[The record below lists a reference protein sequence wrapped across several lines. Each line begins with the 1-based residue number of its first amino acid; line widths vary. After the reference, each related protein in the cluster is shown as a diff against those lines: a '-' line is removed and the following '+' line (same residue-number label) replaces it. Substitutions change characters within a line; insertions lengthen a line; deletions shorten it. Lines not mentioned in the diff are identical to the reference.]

1 YNTPVYRNFNILLY
15 ESIFHTSEYLNNSE
29 ATNNLVTFTDYEK
42 TKKSYNDK
50 SLTSLFYNEL
60 MKFKSPFIGLFQLAG
75 EIGNSNFIRW
85 FKGPGH
91 VVVFY
96 RYKKN
101 NDGTGRFYYYD
112 NNIPGEELF
121 ITHNK
126 DGSFPNNVLAS
137 LSSTKEPF
145 KIAKYGTI
153 SLGQYDIQTVLN
165 LMGSNFVPLYFNV
178 TTSIDYGTISPS
190 KQIRQGDIY
199 TINYSIN
206 SNRVLDYIEYSDGIY
221 VYPLRYYST
230 NFNTIKITENSFTI
244 KVYKD
249 YYVKV
254 FTKPKPQINQYTLTT
269 SITNGS
275 ISPTIAIDAASNY
288 TITFTANSGYLI
300 NSVYINGQKYI
311 GSSLGLGS
319 SRGSYTFN
327 NIKANATIAVYCT
340 AKNDPYDPTL
350 TTLTLANLEAN
361 MVTLPG
367 GTFTMGATPKQISDG
382 FSPWW
387 SPTTQQVTLS
397 TYKICKFEVTQQLWL
412 AVMGSNPSYFTGN
425 LQRPVEQV
433 SWDDCQAFITK
444 LNQLTGKNYRLP
456 TEAEWEYA
464 ARGGNNNDS
473 YIFSGSNNLDAVAW
487 YVSNSGNT
495 THTVGTKQ
503 ANQLGLYDMS
513 GNVWEWCSDWYGNY
527 SGSAVTNPTGPISGT
542 FRVSRGGSW
551 NGGGYNYR
559 VSTRYSGYPYTRSYS
574 VGLRLVS
581 AP

>member
-1 YNTPVYRNFNILLY
+1 
-15 ESIFHTSEYLNNSE
+15 
-29 ATNNLVTFTDYEK
+29 
-42 TKKSYNDK
+42 
-50 SLTSLFYNEL
+50 
-60 MKFKSPFIGLFQLAG
+60 M
-75 EIGNSNFIRW
+75 
-85 FKGPGH
+85 
-91 VVVFY
+91 
-96 RYKKN
+96 
-101 NDGTGRFYYYD
+101 
-112 NNIPGEELF
+112 
-121 ITHNK
+121 
-126 DGSFPNNVLAS
+126 
-137 LSSTKEPF
+137 
-145 KIAKYGTI
+145 
-153 SLGQYDIQTVLN
+153 
-165 LMGSNFVPLYFNV
+165 
-178 TTSIDYGTISPS
+178 
-190 KQIRQGDIY
+190 
-199 TINYSIN
+199 
-206 SNRVLDYIEYSDGIY
+206 
-221 VYPLRYYST
+221 YPLRYYST

-361 MVTLPG
+361 MVTVPG
-367 GTFTMGATPKQISDG
+367 GSFTMGATPKQLQDNGDG
-382 FSPWW
+382 FSVWW

-397 TYKICKFEVTQQLWL
+397 TYKISKFEVTQQLWL
-412 AVMGSNPSYFTGN
+412 DVMGSNPSSFTGN
-425 LQRPVEQV
+425 LQRPVETV

-473 YIFSGSNNLDAVAW
+473 YIYSGSNNFDAVAW
-487 YVSNSGNT
+487 YYSNSVST

-513 GNVWEWCSDWYGNY
+513 GNVREWCSDWNGNY
-527 SGSAVTNPTGPISGT
+527 SGSAVTNPIGPGTGSD
-542 FRVSRGGSW
+542 RVYRGGRW
-551 NGGGYNYR
+551 NIKGYDGR
-559 VSTRYSGYPYTRSYS
+559 VSTRYTYNPSYRDS
-574 VGLRLVS
+574 ILGLRLVL
-581 AP
+581 